1 MENGTNWEL
10 IAKFLNQEASE
21 QERQEIEERIKSD
34 PEYKEIIE
42 SVKQT
47 WPKNQKSEKMME
59 YKTDTAWDKIKVR
72 IEQDSPRQANI
83 NQEQTRPVVRI
94 GFAPLL
100 RIAAAI
106 LIIAGLG
113 YAGYKVFVQPGQVN
127 QEMVI
132 ANNDLDKVVESVLP
146 DGSTVF
152 VKSNGEIKYHDEE
165 SGERIVQLE
174 GEAFF
179 DVVSD
184 PEHPFIVET
193 GQARITVLGT
203 SFSVHN
209 DVSDNE
215 VNVFVESGNVLLSDK
230 DMTDQSIIL
239 EPGFIGSLSSSELKK
254 KVNQNE
260 NYLAWKSGK
269 LVFRETE
276 LKKVIDDLNR
286 TYSTHIV
293 HGDTKISNCKF
304 TGTFYN
310 QPVDSIVH
318 VLGTV
323 FNLHIEK
330 TRSEIILSGEGCQ

>member
-21 QERQEIEERIKSD
+21 QESQEVEERIKTN
-34 PEYKEIIE
+34 PEYREIIE

-47 WPKNQKSEKMME
+47 WPKNQKNEKMME
-59 YKTDTAWDKIKVR
+59 FKTDSAWGKVKDKI
-72 IEQDSPRQANI
+72 EQESQHQANKSR
-83 NQEQTRPVVRI
+83 EQTSPVVRI
-94 GFAPLL
+94 AFAPLL

-106 LIIAGLG
+106 LIIAGLS

-127 QEMVI
+127 QGMVV
-132 ANNDLDKVVESVLP
+132 ANNDLEKTVESVLP

-152 VKSNGEIKYHDEE
+152 LKSNGKIRYHDEE
-165 SGERIVQLE
+165 SGSRVIQLD

-179 DVVSD
+179 DVLSN
-184 PEHPFIVET
+184 PERPFIVET

-209 DVSDNE
+209 DEASNQ
-215 VNVFVESGNVLLSDK
+215 VNVFVESGKVLLSDK
-230 DMTDQSIIL
+230 NMTDQSIIL
-239 EPGFIGSLSSSELKK
+239 EPGFIGKLTLSELKK
-254 KVNQNE
+254 EVNRNE

-276 LKKVIDDLNR
+276 LEKVIDDLNR
-286 TYSTHIV
+286 TYSTHVI
-293 HGDTKISNCKF
+293 HGDTKISNCRF

-310 QPVDSIVH
+310 QPVDSVVQ

-330 TRSEIILSGEGCQ
+330 TRSEIILSDEGCQ